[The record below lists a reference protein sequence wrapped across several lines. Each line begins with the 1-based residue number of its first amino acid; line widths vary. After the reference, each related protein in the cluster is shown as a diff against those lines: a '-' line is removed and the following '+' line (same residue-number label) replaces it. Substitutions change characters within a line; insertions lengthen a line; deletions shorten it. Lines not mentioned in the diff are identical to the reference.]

1 MIFPVVPVFYQ
12 RGGRWMECY
21 GTKSYGRKEQCKTCD
36 MAAYCKD
43 AGDPP
48 FISQIDI
55 DTVKIPVEPTEPIDP
70 EESPSPGTSQ
80 EPLYTTAQLSDLIIT
95 LIDLA
100 DDYRIREIIKQKIRN
115 PDVSLQQI
123 AERFN
128 VRKQAIGKEIQTVV
142 RAYPILKLVL
152 QNRPLYN
159 RWRKTRPVLTKRL
172 VHRKKRLMRNSPF
185 EQLTFEF

>member
-1 MIFPVVPVFYQ
+1 
-12 RGGRWMECY
+12 MECY
-21 GTKSYGRKEQCKTCD
+21 GTKSYGRKEQCATCEL
-36 MAAYCKD
+36 AAYCKD

-48 FISQIDI
+48 LISQIDI
-55 DTVKIPVEPTEPIDP
+55 DTVKIPVEPAEPIDT
-70 EESPSPGTSQ
+70 EESPSPGAT
-80 EPLYTTAQLSDLIIT
+80 EPLYTTEQLSDLIIT
-95 LIDLA
+95 LIELA
-100 DDYRIREIIKQKIRN
+100 DDYRIREIIKQKIRT
-115 PDVSLQQI
+115 PDISLQQI
-123 AERFN
+123 AEKFN

-159 RWRKTRPVLTKRL
+159 RWRKTRPVLAKKL